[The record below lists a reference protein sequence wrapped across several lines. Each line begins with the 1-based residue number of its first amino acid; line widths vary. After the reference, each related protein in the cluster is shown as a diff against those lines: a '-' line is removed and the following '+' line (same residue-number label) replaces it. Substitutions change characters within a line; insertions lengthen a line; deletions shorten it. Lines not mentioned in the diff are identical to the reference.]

1 VAVTFDQVRA
11 QVNASKQSLP
21 DDKVAGALNAA
32 VELVAK
38 HIGATEI
45 PSTVVDRAVLLVA
58 VEELN
63 QDKAPNGVLNQFFD
77 AGTGDASATPVR
89 IGRDPMK
96 PAYPI
101 LAPWVSGRFFCA

>member
-1 VAVTFDQVRA
+1 MTVETLQVRDEI
-11 QVNASKQSLP
+11 NASISAVP
-21 DDKVAGALNAA
+21 DEKIDAAIAVATT
-32 VELVAK
+32 LVTQHVGTIEVPA
-38 HIGATEI
+38 EI
-45 PSTVVDRAVLLVA
+45 LDRAVLLVA
-58 VEELN
+58 VEQIN

-77 AGTGDASATPVR
+77 AGVGDASATPVR